1 MLCENRISRQFAIST
16 AHPLSSNDPN
26 DAAFRLGN
34 KSQKVAQRTI
44 SFRIIIEQRN
54 TLTIV
59 DLTDYSLDAL
69 VSMLTYFSMQG
80 RKNRGAGGQAPPP
93 QYPFSGSKVPFSCVR
108 NVMKSAFFFLKS
120 APLGLTTPTFR
131 MFLRP
136 C

>member
-1 MLCENRISRQFAIST
+1 MLCENRISQFAIST
-16 AHPLSSNDPN
+16 AHPLSSRNDPN
-26 DAAFRLGN
+26 DAAFRVGN

-93 QYPFSGSKVPFSCVR
+93 PQIPFFR
-108 NVMKSAFFFLKS
+108 EQSALFLREKCHEECFFF
-120 APLGLTTPTFR
+120 
-131 MFLRP
+131 
-136 C
+136 